1 MYCSLFGE
9 ICEYSV
15 VVGRHD
21 TAHHSQTLAHVS
33 AFAAA
38 AAGRMETVAKAGVIV
53 CRSTTLVHNNTLLLL
68 LRRLRLDYD
77 YDYGVS
83 ESTGMGRVKMVL
95 CRDTWR

>member
-53 CRSTTLVHNNTLLLL
+53 CRSTTLVHINTLLLL
-68 LRRLRLDYD
+68 LRRLRLDYG
-77 YDYGVS
+77 YGMSLQAWV
-83 ESTGMGRVKMVL
+83 G
-95 CRDTWR
+95 